1 MTIKDIANLN
11 PSDYFYNLKD
21 KLINYVAKKSYNQF
35 DISDNLRNDI
45 KTKEEFLEY
54 QKQRRD
60 VLEKFTANVPYDKS
74 LPLNPQITGVIETED
89 LIIEKIIITSRKNVY
104 VPCTLYLPKKR
115 EGKVPVILMQM
126 GHAEKGK
133 LHPMYQKIARL
144 HAKNGFAVLSI
155 DPVGQGE
162 RLSYIDEKTGE
173 ILVPATCPEHQQ
185 FGNQCFLTGNY
196 PIRYFIC
203 DAMRAIDYI
212 ETREELDSEK
222 IGATGTSGGGTM
234 TSLIMAYDKRIKAAT
249 PSCFLTTRREYYPS
263 GGVQDAE
270 QIWVGGTKENFDHYE
285 LISCFC
291 PRPLLILA
299 AKSDFFPLE
308 GTEKIYNKGKEF
320 YKLFGCEENI
330 RMFTDDCEHKYTLN
344 AAAKSVEFYTEIF
357 LNKKVTIEAK
367 DLGSLDNGELY
378 STKSGQVIKDFSDA
392 LIIYE
397 ENLKDYNNAKV
408 KTIEEKREFLNS
420 KVFNGR
426 EDTKFYLKKFET
438 PDADNLLVERYMWYS
453 QPDMPC
459 YGVKFT
465 DKDNHN
471 ENSPYKIYLFENGT
485 DDIEKFEKEIKDTC
499 QKGMVSFVV
508 DLSSMGKC
516 ETNRL
521 HLERTPK
528 EDLGTEEKLS
538 RDLFFLGDS
547 LCALRSYDLI
557 RTINLLNEEFKVSQI
572 SLFCDGKA
580 SVYGRILEILDDS
593 IKTEFHNEVTVEDI
607 ITNKYYDKNNIAG
620 MVMPELG
627 LYLK

>member
-1 MTIKDIANLN
+1 MTIKEIANLN

-21 KLINYVAKKSYNQF
+21 KLINYVAKKSYDQF

-54 QKQRRD
+54 QKQRRE

-74 LPLNPQITGVIETED
+74 LPLDPKITGVVETDD

-104 VPCTLYLPKKR
+104 VPSTLYLPKKR
-115 EGKVPVILMQM
+115 KGKVPVILMQM
-126 GHAEKGK
+126 GHAETGK
-133 LHPMYQKIARL
+133 LYSQYQKIARL
-144 HAKNGFAVLSI
+144 HAKNGLAVLSF

-173 ILVPATCPEHQQ
+173 VLVPPHVREHQH

-196 PIRYFIC
+196 PVRYFLC

-234 TSLIMAYDKRIKAAT
+234 TSVLMAYDKRIKAAT
-249 PSCFLTTRREYYPS
+249 PSCFLTTRRAYYPS

-291 PRPLLILA
+291 PRPLLLLA

-308 GTEKIYNKGKEF
+308 GTEKLYEKEKEF
-320 YKLFGCEENI
+320 YKLLGCEENI
-330 RMFTDDCEHKYTLN
+330 RMFTSDSDHCYTLI
-344 AAAKSVEFYTEIF
+344 AAAKSVEFYLEIF
-357 LNKKVTIEAK
+357 LNKKVTIEPE
-367 DLGSLDNGELY
+367 DLGFLDNGELNC
-378 STKSGQVIKDFSDA
+378 TKSGQIIKDFSDA
-392 LIIYE
+392 KIIFE
-397 ENLKDYNNAKV
+397 ENLNDYNNV
-408 KTIEEKREFLNS
+408 KIKTKQEKREFLNS

-426 EDTKFYLKKFET
+426 VDTKFYPKKLLT
-438 PDADNLLVERYMWYS
+438 YDVDNLCVENYLWYS

-465 DKDNHN
+465 AKDCSN
-471 ENSPYKIYLFENGT
+471 ENLKYKIYLFENGT
-485 DDIEKFEKEIKDTC
+485 DDIKKYEKEIKDACT
-499 QKGMVSFVV
+499 KGFVCFVV
-508 DLSSMGKC
+508 DLSGMGKC
-516 ETNRL
+516 EIYPLHINRGVK
-521 HLERTPK
+521 T
-528 EDLGTEEKLS
+528 DYGAEEKLS

-557 RTINLLNEEFKVSQI
+557 RTIKLLKEEFKASDI
-572 SLFCDGKA
+572 SLFCEGKV
-580 SVYGRILEILDDS
+580 SVLGRILEILDES
-593 IKTEFHNEVTVEDI
+593 IETKYLSEVSVEDI
-607 ITNKYYDKNNIAG
+607 ITNKYYDKYNIAG
-620 MVMPELG
+620 MIMPELG

>member
-1 MTIKDIANLN
+1 MTIKEIANLN

-35 DISDNLRNDI
+35 DITDNLRNDI

-74 LPLNPQITGVIETED
+74 FPLNPQITGVIETED
-89 LIIEKIIITSRKNVY
+89 LIIEKIIITSRENVY
-104 VPCTLYLPKKR
+104 IPCTLYLPKKR

-126 GHAEKGK
+126 GHSERGK
-133 LHPMYQKIARL
+133 LHTSYQKIARL
-144 HAKNGFAVLSI
+144 HAKNGLAVLSI

-162 RLSYIDEKTGE
+162 RLSYVDEKTDEVKIPGA
-173 ILVPATCPEHQQ
+173 VPEHQH

-196 PIRYFIC
+196 PVRYFLC

-212 ETREELDSEK
+212 ETREELDSER

-234 TSLIMAYDKRIKAAT
+234 TSLIMAYDTRIKAAT

-291 PRPLLILA
+291 PKPLLILA

-330 RMFTDDCEHKYTLN
+330 RMFIDDCDHRYTLD
-344 AAAKSVEFYTEIF
+344 AAAKSVEFYLEVF
-357 LNKKVTIEAK
+357 LNKKVTVEPE
-367 DLGSLDNGELY
+367 DLGSLENGELY
-378 STKSGQVIKDFSDA
+378 STRSGLIIKDFSDA
-392 LIIYE
+392 KIIFE
-397 ENLKDYNNAKV
+397 ENLNDYNNAKI
-408 KTIEEKREFLNS
+408 KTKEEKREFLNS

-426 EDTKFYLKKFET
+426 EDAKFYLKKFET

-453 QPDMPC
+453 QKDMPC

-465 DKDNHN
+465 DKDNKN
-471 ENSPYKIYLFENGT
+471 ESKPYKIFLLENGT

-499 QKGMVSFVV
+499 QKGSSAFVV
-508 DLSSMGKC
+508 DLAGMGKC

-521 HLERTPK
+521 HLERSPK
-528 EDLGTEEKLS
+528 ENLGAEEKLS

-547 LCALRSYDLI
+547 LCALRTYDLT
-557 RTINLLNEEFKVSQI
+557 RTIKLLKEEFKVSQI